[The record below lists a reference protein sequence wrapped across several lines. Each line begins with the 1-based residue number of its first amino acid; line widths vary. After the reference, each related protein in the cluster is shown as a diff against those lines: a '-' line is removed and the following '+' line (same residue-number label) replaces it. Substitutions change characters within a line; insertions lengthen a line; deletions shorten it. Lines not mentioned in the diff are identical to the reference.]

1 MSHNPIIKQTQLGMH
16 QPEIGRTQQ
25 GILQYQGRYRQLGYG
40 VKLSFAELLQLRNST
55 LYIVDC
61 RAHDWVWDVQLP
73 SQDDERPFRFR
84 LEITYRVAD
93 AELVVRQNVSD
104 IERSLQQKLLPDL
117 RILSGRARLHLYKEI
132 ARRVQETIL
141 HHSVFYDCGLEREG
155 EVRVTAL
162 LTEAEKKFIAELEQL
177 IAAQSS
183 PRHATCT
190 GSLPTQQASYKF
202 EVEVDIQYLLVDEQ
216 RNRSLADL
224 AVAVDVLWKTKIH
237 KALRRISA
245 KYSYKQVSEADAAL
259 DNVLDQEEFADY
271 GIRVV
276 SATARLR
283 LDDASRKAA
292 EEDEQTERKRE
303 QEKAQKQHIRSN
315 VMPNRMDL
323 LASMY
328 ERGEMTL
335 REMLQYMDNKELE
348 AAGVPLD
355 LIAKLKEL
363 DILDRDVAE
372 DTARALLTSTLAAA
386 ATKQVP
392 GEANELLLTLLQRA
406 QLPGKIDSTKPNVT
420 TADKFKDD
428 DDDEM

>member
-1 MSHNPIIKQTQLGMH
+1 M
-16 QPEIGRTQQ
+16 
-25 GILQYQGRYRQLGYG
+25 
-40 VKLSFAELLQLRNST
+40 
-55 LYIVDC
+55 
-61 RAHDWVWDVQLP
+61 
-73 SQDDERPFRFR
+73 
-84 LEITYRVAD
+84 
-93 AELVVRQNVSD
+93 
-104 IERSLQQKLLPDL
+104 
-117 RILSGRARLHLYKEI
+117 
-132 ARRVQETIL
+132 
-141 HHSVFYDCGLEREG
+141 
-155 EVRVTAL
+155 
-162 LTEAEKKFIAELEQL
+162 
-177 IAAQSS
+177 
-183 PRHATCT
+183 
-190 GSLPTQQASYKF
+190 
-202 EVEVDIQYLLVDEQ
+202 
-216 RNRSLADL
+216 
-224 AVAVDVLWKTKIH
+224 
-237 KALRRISA
+237 
-245 KYSYKQVSEADAAL
+245 
-259 DNVLDQEEFADY
+259 LDQEEFADY

-328 ERGEMTL
+328 ESGEMTL

-355 LIAKLKEL
+355 LIAKLKDL

-406 QLPGKIDSTKPNVT
+406 QLPGKTDSTKPNVT